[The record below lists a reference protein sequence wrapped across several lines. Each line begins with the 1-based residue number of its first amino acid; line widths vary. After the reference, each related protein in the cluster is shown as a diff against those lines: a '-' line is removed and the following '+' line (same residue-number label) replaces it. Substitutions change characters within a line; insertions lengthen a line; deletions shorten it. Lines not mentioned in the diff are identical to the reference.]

1 MRYSSRNSRAWD
13 FIVNKDN
20 SKPISHAEQI
30 LSKYQGVAPKSQ
42 KAMMQGNE
50 YRQHLHLD
58 LHLDYKY
65 DPWSWGEKILLKFT
79 LCFSWQVTNWIGHLI
94 RSPSHAMGIFY
105 FPSLTF
111 LLGTHPRSELNFC
124 MPYFKCWDFCI
135 HGFTDKCFL
144 LVLIL

>member
-1 MRYSSRNSRAWD
+1 MCYSSRNSRAWG

-20 SKPISHAEQI
+20 SKLISSAEQI
-30 LSKYQGVAPKSQ
+30 LSKYRGMAPKSQ
-42 KAMMQGNE
+42 KAMMHGNE
-50 YRQHLHLD
+50 YKHLHLGI
-58 LHLDYKY
+58 HLDYEY
-65 DPWSWGEKILLKFT
+65 DPWSWGEKTLKIHS
-79 LCFSWQVTNWIGHLI
+79 FSWQVTNWIRHLI

-111 LLGTHPRSELNFC
+111 LLGTHPRSELNFF

-135 HGFTDKCFL
+135 RGFTDKCFL